1 MIYNYDGDVIYNSV
15 TSHFSDN
22 LELDYSFD
30 SSSNANYTVLRI
42 FRTRK
47 DGTLQ
52 KPIIRYNGFTTAE
65 ATAAE
70 GWELTINAGLG
81 WNNEI
86 DGIAIADGEIINAD
100 PASYHAGAIPLIID
114 ADGNLGTVA
123 SDATAQQAIAAGAVW
138 ATCGFCPI
146 IVDYEEVE
154 FPTVEHVDHFTQN
167 AQRQIIGQF
176 GNGDYAIVTCAGR
189 SYDHSDGWTLAE
201 AQAICKK
208 LGLKFAYNLDGGSST
223 ATYLKEHSIY
233 DYEKGTPK
241 VVPSFI
247 VFSGSQVQQG
257 SSPSL
262 LLKTDVIN
270 NLSSTSTDQP
280 LSANMGRKLD
290 EKVEAIVGGVV
301 AKGDILSSNLPEA
314 SDENKGWQYYCT
326 DLNKYKVSDGTQW
339 VQYSVGLPENV
350 IESISVN
357 GVPQPVDAN
366 KNVNLTI
373 TGNVT
378 DVQTKTSPSGSYIS
392 VLDEGVAK
400 IDLSGYALSSS
411 VPSQA
416 AAIADGDTGYSTGD
430 QVYDYVQANKGDV
443 NLIESISVNGTAQT
457 ITNKNVNI
465 SVPVPAQ
472 SVSSGDTGYVTGD
485 MLYDT
490 IGDIETFLSNY

>member
-1 MIYNYDGDVIYNSV
+1 MIYNYDGNVIYNSI

-42 FRTRK
+42 FRTKK

-81 WNNEI
+81 WNNAI
-86 DGIAIADGEIINAD
+86 DGIAIANGEIINAD
-100 PASYHAGAIPLIID
+100 PASYHVGAIPLIID
-114 ADGNLGTVA
+114 ADGNLNTVA
-123 SDATAQQAIAAGAVW
+123 ANATAQQAIAAGAVW

-146 IVDYEEVE
+146 IVDYEEVS
-154 FPTVEHVDHFTQN
+154 FPTVEHVDHFNLN

-189 SYDHSDGWTLAE
+189 TYDHSDGWTLAE
-201 AQAICKK
+201 AQAVCKK

-223 ATYLKEHSIY
+223 ATYLKEHSVY
-233 DYEKGTPK
+233 DYEKGTSK

-247 VFSGSQVQQG
+247 VFGGVQ
-257 SSPSL
+257 SSVSSDSAL

-270 NLSSTSTDQP
+270 SLSSSVTNKP
-280 LSANMGRKLD
+280 LSANMGKKLD

-314 SDENKGWQYYCT
+314 SAENKGWQYYCT
-326 DLNKYKVSDGTQW
+326 DLSKYVVSNGTQW
-339 VQYSVGLPENV
+339 TQYSVGLPENV

-357 GVPQPVDAN
+357 GTPQTIDAN
-366 KNVNLTI
+366 KNVDITI
-373 TGNVT
+373 TATVS
-378 DVQTKTSPSGSYIS
+378 DVQTKTSPSGSYVS
-392 VLDEGVAK
+392 VLDDDVAK

-411 VPSQA
+411 IPSQA
-416 AAIADGDTGYSTGD
+416 AAIADGDTGYATGD

-457 ITNKNVNI
+457 ITNKNVDI
-465 SVPVPAQ
+465 TMPVPAQ
-472 SVSSGDTGYVTGD
+472 AVASGDTGYVTGG
-485 MLYDT
+485 MLYNT
-490 IGDIETFLSNY
+490 IGDIEDFLSNY